1 VSATRGWAQQ
11 LLPFLRW
18 WPKVNADSLR
28 ADALA
33 GFVSAIVVIPQ
44 GVAFATLAG
53 MPPEYGLYLAMVPAV
68 VAALWGSSWHAVS
81 GPTTAVSLFVF
92 ATLTPLAAPGSPE
105 YVGLALTLSFMAGL
119 LMLVLGLARLGAL
132 VNFLSHTV
140 VVGFTAGAGLLIAA
154 TQLRN
159 FFGVELPRG
168 HSFVH
173 TIWAFAQ
180 HAAEGKPL
188 VVSVALFTLLVGLA
202 VRRWFKRV
210 PYMIVALVAGSLL
223 AYVLDLMLG
232 PGRTGLALVGKV
244 PSPLPPLSLP
254 QLSLENMRHLLG
266 IAVSVT
272 LLGLGE
278 AISIGRAIALRSGQ
292 RIDANQ
298 EFIGQGLANLAA
310 SFFSGYPSSAS
321 LNRSGLNY
329 EAGARTPLAAAL
341 SAPILIA
348 VLFAVAPLI
357 AFIPLAVMA
366 AILMLVGWGLI
377 DFAAIRTIL
386 RIRRPETLVL
396 GVTFVATL
404 TMSLEIAILVGVFV
418 SLVAYLYRTSHPTLR
433 SLVPDPQHA
442 ERKMIETDGRLPEC
456 PQLKILRIEGSLY
469 FGAVEHVANHFDT
482 LRKVSP
488 GQKHLLIM
496 AKNMNFV
503 DAAGAELLAHEAA
516 VRRAGGGQLYL
527 YSLRQQARGLL
538 ERGGFLESIGRDNV
552 FASKEEWLARVYERL
567 DKRVCQQCP
576 VRIFRE
582 CREASAAA
590 G

>member
-1 VSATRGWAQQ
+1 
-11 LLPFLRW
+11 
-18 WPKVNADSLR
+18 
-28 ADALA
+28 
-33 GFVSAIVVIPQ
+33 
-44 GVAFATLAG
+44 
-53 MPPEYGLYLAMVPAV
+53 MVPAV

-92 ATLTPLAAPGSPE
+92 ATLTPLAAPGSRE
-105 YVGLALTLSFMAGL
+105 YIGLALTLSFMSGL
-119 LMLVLGLARLGAL
+119 LMLALGLARLGAI

-140 VVGFTAGAGLLIAA
+140 VIGFTAGAGLLIAVS
-154 TQLRN
+154 QLRN
-159 FFGVELPRG
+159 LFGVDLPRG
-168 HSFVH
+168 HSFVQ
-173 TIWAFAQ
+173 TIWAFVQ
-180 HAAEGKPL
+180 HAEQAKP
-188 VVSVALFTLLVGLA
+188 VVVGVALFTLLIGLA

-223 AYVLDLMLG
+223 AYVLSAVLG
-232 PGRTGLALVGKV
+232 PERTGLALVGKV
-244 PSPLPPLSLP
+244 PSPLPPLSVP
-254 QLSLENMRHLLG
+254 QLSFESMHQLLG

-272 LLGLGE
+272 LLSLGE

-298 EFIGQGLANLAA
+298 EFIGQGLANVAA

-366 AILMLVGWGLI
+366 AILVLVGWGLI

-404 TMSLEIAILVGVFV
+404 TLSLEVAILVGVFV
-418 SLVAYLYRTSHPTLR
+418 SLVAYLYRTSHPTMR
-433 SLVPDPQHA
+433 SLVPDPQHP
-442 ERKMIETDGRLPEC
+442 ERKMTEVDSRLPEC

-496 AKNMNFV
+496 AKNINFV

-516 VRRAGGGQLYL
+516 VRREEGGRLYL
-527 YSLRQQARGLL
+527 YSLRQQASGLL
-538 ERGGFLESIGRDNV
+538 ERGGFLASIGQENV
-552 FASKEEWLARVYERL
+552 FDSKQEGLARVYERL
-567 DKRVCQQCP
+567 DKRMCQQCTA
-576 VRIFRE
+576 RIFRE
-582 CREASAAA
+582 CSTAPA
-590 G
+590 GSSVAPG